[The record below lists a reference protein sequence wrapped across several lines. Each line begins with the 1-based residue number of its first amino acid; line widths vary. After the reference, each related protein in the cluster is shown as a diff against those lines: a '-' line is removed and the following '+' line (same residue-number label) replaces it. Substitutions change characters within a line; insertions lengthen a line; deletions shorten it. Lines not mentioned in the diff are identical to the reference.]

1 MQTLSLRDMFGG
13 HLPSVRIKTWRQEM
27 ESTSL
32 ATDFKSSALNSQ
44 MSWLE
49 NGLSPNSH
57 WWSLIIVILVLNMV
71 HQEIVE
77 GIVWFH
83 VSWVFAGILG
93 DTMWYSTYMTTS
105 GLVFMSVKT
114 WWDLMRLLQFNSGLR
129 VNSSLQQL
137 SLDKAGL
144 ETCWK
149 VMMAGYFWILHSRQ
163 KLRRAKFQL
172 PLLVSAGT

>member
-1 MQTLSLRDMFGG
+1 MQTLWPRDMFGG

-27 ESTSL
+27 ESSTSL

-49 NGLSPNSH
+49 NGLSPNSN

-71 HQEIVE
+71 HHEIVE

-93 DTMWYSTYMTTS
+93 DTMWYSTYDDFRVCLHVS
-105 GLVFMSVKT
+105 K
-114 WWDLMRLLQFNSGLR
+114 DLMRLGETSAIQLR
-129 VNSSLQQL
+129 FTSEFLAPAIIFGQSRSWDLLEGHDCRVL
-137 SLDKAGL
+137 LDI
-144 ETCWK
+144 T
-149 VMMAGYFWILHSRQ
+149 
-163 KLRRAKFQL
+163 
-172 PLLVSAGT
+172 